1 MTQLMRELLK
11 DPTAVFEI
19 SADFP
24 SGNGIDGT
32 IGPIAHGKLAAQVI
46 FRQNPPSE
54 ADIALARD
62 CMDSAIGKTSAV
74 AIVSDSSEEHE
85 ESAKICR
92 RFLNSDQN

>member
-1 MTQLMRELLK
+1 MTRLMRELLK

-32 IGPIAHGKLAAQVI
+32 IGPIVRGKLAAQVI
-46 FRQNPPSE
+46 FRRNPPSDD
-54 ADIALARD
+54 DIALARK
-62 CMDSAIGKTSAV
+62 CMESAVGKTSAI
-74 AIVSDSSEEHE
+74 ALVSDSSDGKAE
-85 ESAKICR
+85 AIKICR